1 MENQD
6 IFNQFKKAADNAES
20 PEFAAMEPIWS
31 RVEAKLDQKELKK
44 ETAL

>member
-20 PEFAAMEPIWS
+20 PDFASMEKVWN
-31 RVEAKLDQKELKK
+31 RVEEKLDKK
-44 ETAL
+44 EEFLY